1 MYSFPVFLKK
11 IREES
16 RLTQEELAKI
26 LCVSTILVSMVET
39 GQKEVSKKFI
49 KSLAEKMG
57 VSATSITPFLFFE
70 KETSLKDLSN
80 TEKSFIKLVE
90 KLQIHL
96 IQTKAKNLRRYV

>member
-1 MYSFPVFLKK
+1 
-11 IREES
+11 
-16 RLTQEELAKI
+16 
-26 LCVSTILVSMVET
+26 
-39 GQKEVSKKFI
+39 
-49 KSLAEKMG
+49 MG